1 MKKILSVLV
10 VIMIVI
16 IAVSC
21 GGNSIIVFETNHG
34 NFEVTLWADKAP
46 IASKNMVDKANSGF
60 YDNLTFHR
68 IVDGFVVQGGD
79 PHGTGTGGENM
90 KVDTTFADSTN
101 IRGTIAM
108 ASSTISKNGRPMAHQ
123 SDAQFF
129 INLDDNS
136 NLDELG
142 FVVFGEVTSGMDI
155 VDAIAKV
162 EVEVGRMG
170 EKSTPT
176 TPVDIVKAYVK

>member
-1 MKKILSVLV
+1 MKKILSMLV
-10 VIMIVI
+10 IVAIMVIAI
-16 IAVSC
+16 SC
-21 GGNSIIVFETNHG
+21 GGNTTIVFETSHG
-34 NFEVTLWADKAP
+34 NFEVTLWAGKAP
-46 IASKNMVDKANSGF
+46 IASKNMVGKVNSGF

-68 IVDGFVVQGGD
+68 IVDGFVIQGGD

-90 KVDTTFADSTN
+90 KVDLTFTDSTN
-101 IRGTIAM
+101 VRGTIAM

-142 FVVFGEVTSGMDI
+142 FIVFGEVTSGMDI
-155 VDAIAKV
+155 VDAISKV
-162 EVEVGRMG
+162 EVEAGRMS

-176 TPVDIVKAYVK
+176 TPVSIVKAYVK